1 LEQTAALV
9 KHSRAQGTTVHAALC
24 TAFLRAFGEFHGTG
38 WKRKSQSP
46 IDLRKRLVRP
56 VNESFDLYIHLVEFF
71 VDCAPERDFW
81 EVAREI
87 KQRLEHHSGDKRLFS
102 SILGTLVL
110 MDELVSVITPKI
122 VAQSYS
128 AVEYDLSIS
137 NLGRLDFPIQY
148 GPLRLEALYGPTIGC
163 NPEEVVLGVISIGDK
178 MHFTMASTDMAITLI
193 QAEEIKE
200 KAMKYLADA
209 AEW

>member
-1 LEQTAALV
+1 M
-9 KHSRAQGTTVHAALC
+9 
-24 TAFLRAFGEFHGTG
+24 
-38 WKRKSQSP
+38 
-46 IDLRKRLVRP
+46 
-56 VNESFDLYIHLVEFF
+56 EFF

-87 KQRLEHHSGDKRLFS
+87 KQSFEHYSGDKRVFS
-102 SILGTLVL
+102 SILENVIL
-110 MDELVSVITPKI
+110 MDELVSVITPTI
-122 VAQSYS
+122 VARSFTGI
-128 AVEYDLSIS
+128 EYDLSIS

-148 GPLRLEALYGPTIGC
+148 GSLQLEALYGPTIGC
-163 NPEEVVLGVISIGDK
+163 NPEEVVLGVITIGDK
-178 MHFTMASTDMAITLI
+178 MHFTMAFTDMTITLI